1 MNINPELLLVCDQCN
16 FFCCHTYCESPP
28 LERVPLEEWFCSKC
42 REENE
47 ETNDSL
53 SQDEEKTNE
62 NLEEKRYLT
71 RGLLRSQSQQ
81 NQSKSYNSNMNL
93 RPRRR

>member
-1 MNINPELLLVCDQCN
+1 MEVNPELLLVCDQCN

-28 LERVPLEEWFCSKC
+28 LESVPLEEWFCSKC
-42 REENE
+42 REENQ

-53 SQDEEKTNE
+53 SENEENFNE
-62 NLEEKRYLT
+62 ILGERRYLT

-81 NQSKSYNSNMNL
+81 THSKSYRNMSL